1 VPVLDEHHL
10 IAFSRFGD
18 RFRMTATAEFAGYDD
33 SHRPDQFTGIRRV
46 GETLFPDGGDYS
58 RPDYFAC
65 LRPMTPDGPPVLG
78 RGRHGNLW
86 YNTGHG
92 HIGWTMA
99 CGSARIT
106 AELIADRDPGYDLT
120 GMEVGRF

>member
-1 VPVLDEHHL
+1 
-10 IAFSRFGD
+10 
-18 RFRMTATAEFAGYDD
+18 
-33 SHRPDQFTGIRRV
+33 
-46 GETLFPDGGDYS
+46 
-58 RPDYFAC
+58 
-65 LRPMTPDGPPVLG
+65 MTPDGPPILG

-99 CGSARIT
+99 CGASRIT
-106 AELIADRDPGYDLT
+106 ADLIAGRDPGHDLA